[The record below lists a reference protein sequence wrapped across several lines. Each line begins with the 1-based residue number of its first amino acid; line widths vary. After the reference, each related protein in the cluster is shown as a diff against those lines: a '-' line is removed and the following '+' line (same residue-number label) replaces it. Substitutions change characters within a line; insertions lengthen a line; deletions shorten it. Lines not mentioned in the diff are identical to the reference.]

1 LKPSQKLLLCL
12 VAAVLMLLWG
22 QLISDLRGKEPE
34 SVSIQTRY
42 GERAIASKS
51 EMRITDLDIDSTIQD
66 LTIAIEATELISQ
79 RCNPSSTMSA
89 QECIDN
95 IRDNKYYSS
104 KVILPIL
111 EDLATLPTQ
120 AKEISYKLIRT
131 EANEVEAVSKMQDKF
146 YCINPALSSAEKLI
160 WSSVI
165 ESAGLAQEA
174 DDLTSSMR
182 NKICKIYAK
191 F

>member
-1 LKPSQKLLLCL
+1 
-12 VAAVLMLLWG
+12 LWG

-34 SVSIQTRY
+34 SVSVQTRN
-42 GERAIASKS
+42 GERAVASKS
-51 EMRITDLDIDSTIQD
+51 EMRITDFDVDSAIQD
-66 LTIAIEATELISQ
+66 ITIAIGAAELVSQ
-79 RCNPSSTMSA
+79 RCSPSSIISA

-95 IRDNKYYSS
+95 IRDNEYYSN

-111 EDLATLPTQ
+111 EELATLPKQ

-131 EANEVEAVSKMQDKF
+131 EANDGETASKVQDKF

-165 ESAGLAQEA
+165 ESAGLAEKA
-174 DDLTSSMR
+174 DSLILGMR
-182 NKICKIYAK
+182 NKICKIYAR

>member
-1 LKPSQKLLLCL
+1 MKSSQKLLLCL
-12 VAAVLMLLWG
+12 VAAVLTLLWG

-42 GERAIASKS
+42 GERAVANRS
-51 EMRITDLDIDSTIQD
+51 EMRITDLDVDQTIQE
-66 LTIAIEATELISQ
+66 LTIAIGAAELVSQ
-79 RCNPSSTMSA
+79 RCSPSSTISS

-95 IRDNKYYSS
+95 IRDDKYYSN

-111 EDLATLPTQ
+111 QELATPPKQ
-120 AKEISYKLIRT
+120 AKEISYSLIRT
-131 EANEVEAVSKMQDKF
+131 EANAVERASKMQDRF

-160 WSSVI
+160 WTSVI
-165 ESAGLAQEA
+165 ESARLAEKA
-174 DDLTSSMR
+174 DDLILGMR
-182 NKICKIYAK
+182 NKICEVYAR

>member
-1 LKPSQKLLLCL
+1 MKPSQRLFLCL
-12 VAAVLMLLWG
+12 VAAALTLLWG

-34 SVSIQTRY
+34 SVSVQIRN
-42 GERAIASKS
+42 GERAVASKS
-51 EMRITDLDIDSTIQD
+51 EMKITDFDVDSTIQD
-66 LTIAIEATELISQ
+66 ITIAIGAAELVSQ
-79 RCNPSSTMSA
+79 RCSPSSTISA

-95 IRDNKYYSS
+95 IRDKEYYSN

-111 EDLATLPTQ
+111 EELATLPKQ

-131 EANEVEAVSKMQDKF
+131 EANDAETASKVQDKF

-165 ESAGLAQEA
+165 ESAGLAEKA
-174 DDLTSSMR
+174 DGLILGMR
-182 NKICKIYAK
+182 NKICKIYAR